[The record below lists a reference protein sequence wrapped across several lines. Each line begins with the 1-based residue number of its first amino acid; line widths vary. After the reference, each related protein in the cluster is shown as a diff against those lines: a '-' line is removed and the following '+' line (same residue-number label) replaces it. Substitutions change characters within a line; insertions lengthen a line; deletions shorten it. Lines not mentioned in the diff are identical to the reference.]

1 MNKRKVKLS
10 IIIAVFIVI
19 ILYGILTTKD
29 LFPFKPTTGDTIQ
42 SVNSTMHIALIRTG
56 KKHPISI
63 KDVVEMYQKD
73 GANINYQIT
82 EDGLSVKDEWGMPII
97 IEFTEP
103 SIYKFTSYG
112 ANRKDDNGE
121 GDDIYA
127 VYDLSIDNYMLIKQ
141 KGILVKD

>member
-1 MNKRKVKLS
+1 MKKRKVKLS

-29 LFPFKPTTGDTIQ
+29 LFPFKPKTGATIQ
-42 SVNSTMHIALIRTG
+42 SLSTTMHIALIRTG

-97 IEFTEP
+97 IEFSE
-103 SIYKFTSYG
+103 
-112 ANRKDDNGE
+112 
-121 GDDIYA
+121 
-127 VYDLSIDNYMLIKQ
+127 LSI
-141 KGILVKD
+141 